1 MPTHKKSLH
10 TLVSLVEDTPGVLS
24 RIVNLFRKRGYNIE
38 SLSVGHSETKGI
50 SRMTFVVNESDTN
63 VEQVIKQMYKII
75 NVLKVSNITFDDAV
89 EHELCLIKVAVNKE
103 TRQDLLNV
111 LQLFSAKTVDIK
123 VNSVIAEIVDTT
135 QRIDDFVEVM
145 RKFGIKEL
153 TRTGKVAMNRGQ
165 DEIKVKSKV

>member
-1 MPTHKKSLH
+1 
-10 TLVSLVEDTPGVLS
+10 
-24 RIVNLFRKRGYNIE
+24 
-38 SLSVGHSETKGI
+38 
-50 SRMTFVVNESDTN
+50 MTFVVNESDTN

-103 TRQDLLNV
+103 NRQDLLNV
-111 LQLFSAKTVDIK
+111 LRLFNVRTVDIK

-135 QRIDDFVEVM
+135 ERINDFVEVM

-165 DEIKVKSKV
+165 DEIKVRKV